1 MNPSL
6 ARIDAF
12 VHTAERR
19 SFREA
24 ARQLGVTPT
33 AVSKA
38 VAALED
44 ELGIRLLNRT
54 TRHVAVT
61 SEGELYL
68 RHCREALDRLS
79 AGRDLVLHQA
89 RVAKGRL
96 KVSMSFVLGRPV
108 VASLGRL
115 LDRYPGI
122 QLHLVFSDT
131 MSNLVEDDCDVALRI
146 GELADTSLVGKV
158 IRTTRWVTVASPNY
172 LARFGTPDS
181 PASLSAHTCLQFAR
195 PTGQVAPWQ
204 FGPEEHPFVA
214 EAPVLFDH
222 GDLLVDAATAGL
234 GVAQVFDFMVEGAI
248 RRGDVREVLP
258 DCSVAGP
265 PIHVLCLPG
274 RQRVPRIRA
283 FLDFASEVLGQ

>member
-1 MNPSL
+1 MAANGGIQSTQIQNIDEQKYMIPSL

-12 VHTAERR
+12 VQTAERR

-24 ARQLGVTPT
+24 ARHLGVTPT

-61 SEGELYL
+61 PEGELYL

-79 AGRDLVLHQA
+79 AGRDLVMHQA

-96 KVSMSFVLGRPV
+96 KVSMSFVLGRPI
-108 VASLGRL
+108 VARLGRL

-122 QLHLVFSDT
+122 QVHVLFSDT
-131 MSNLVEDDCDVALRI
+131 MSNLIDDDCDVALRI

-158 IRTTRWVTVASPNY
+158 IGTTRWVTITIASM
-172 LARFGTPDS
+172 LAVSQKKAD
-181 PASLSAHTCLQFAR
+181 R
-195 PTGQVAPWQ
+195 P
-204 FGPEEHPFVA
+204 
-214 EAPVLFDH
+214 
-222 GDLLVDAATAGL
+222 
-234 GVAQVFDFMVEGAI
+234 
-248 RRGDVREVLP
+248 
-258 DCSVAGP
+258 
-265 PIHVLCLPG
+265 
-274 RQRVPRIRA
+274 
-283 FLDFASEVLGQ
+283 